1 MSTVW
6 RSTEELNAF
15 PAQGVNLD
23 ELEKRGRDGPLLQEK
38 RLVESEN
45 ESFLGPLCRRE
56 DKKVVVFL
64 I

>member
-1 MSTVW
+1 M
-6 RSTEELNAF
+6 

-56 DKKVVVFL
+56 DKKVLVFL